1 MSIIEIAKKA
11 GVSKSTVSRVLN
23 NHNSVSPVAAAAVK
37 HAAKKLNYQ
46 MPVKKRG
53 PKNRKELTANSNNI
67 VLLNYSQYVS
77 DIVQKDSTHY
87 KIILGIEKTTPLYNM
102 NLIVAGQLQAESFS
116 EFCPKNNIRGIILV
130 SSRRKAPE
138 NILELMRKIP
148 TVIVPRYPEWNEF
161 EFDCVTFDNLRTGR
175 LATEY
180 FLEKGH
186 KAVAF
191 LNISPKNTS
200 AAERC
205 EEFSATALACGMSAA
220 GFVSETNETDF
231 HIRQDQVDTLVDGI
245 LKSNPRITGL
255 FVAADAMAIHVYNSL
270 KASGVTPMKGV
281 EIITCD
287 NVEAHMAP
295 LIPKPV
301 VIDTGFE
308 LIGESAVNI
317 LNWKLNKPN
326 CRNRI
331 SMKIDPVIC
340 GS

>member
-1 MSIIEIAKKA
+1 
-11 GVSKSTVSRVLN
+11 
-23 NHNSVSPVAAAAVK
+23 
-37 HAAKKLNYQ
+37 
-46 MPVKKRG
+46 
-53 PKNRKELTANSNNI
+53 
-67 VLLNYSQYVS
+67 
-77 DIVQKDSTHY
+77 
-87 KIILGIEKTTPLYNM
+87 
-102 NLIVAGQLQAESFS
+102 
-116 EFCPKNNIRGIILV
+116 
-130 SSRRKAPE
+130 
-138 NILELMRKIP
+138 
-148 TVIVPRYPEWNEF
+148 
-161 EFDCVTFDNLRTGR
+161 
-175 LATEY
+175 
-180 FLEKGH
+180 
-186 KAVAF
+186 
-191 LNISPKNTS
+191 
-200 AAERC
+200 
-205 EEFSATALACGMSAA
+205 MSAA